1 MSQSPERNMA
11 EGGGRQPIRNIAP
24 GGGGVPDLAQQA
36 LLREI
41 QRMIRGELESVNERF
56 DQVELGYQRERTP
69 QGPQRGRDQLEINQ
83 DDLYD
88 PNEAESDQGSNIS
101 EG

>member
-41 QRMIRGELESVNERF
+41 QRMIRGELESINERL
-56 DQVELGYQRERTP
+56 DRVELG
-69 QGPQRGRDQLEINQ
+69 NQ
-83 DDLYD
+83 
-88 PNEAESDQGSNIS
+88 
-101 EG
+101 